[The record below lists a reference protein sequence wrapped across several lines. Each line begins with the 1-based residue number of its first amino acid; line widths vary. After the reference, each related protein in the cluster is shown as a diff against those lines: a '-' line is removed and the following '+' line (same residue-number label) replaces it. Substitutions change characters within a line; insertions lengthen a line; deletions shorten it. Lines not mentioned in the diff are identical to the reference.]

1 MKQKTKI
8 LAAFAVASALIF
20 ASCSNSDSAMPGK
33 TKNSAIAQPGEGL
46 KIAVY
51 TFDPGALDQSKK
63 TMDGVE
69 DSRIRSIEVIRHSH
83 CAKVQTPKQETS
95 NLMVALFTAAH
106 KTTMYLCTTPAQSPH
121 LVTLVNRVQW
131 S

>member
-46 KIAVY
+46 KVEVY
-51 TFDPGALDQSKK
+51 KIDPTVLDTSRGNEWGQGLEDQIGRNGSGLTLCEGAD
-63 TMDGVE
+63 T
-69 DSRIRSIEVIRHSH
+69 
-83 CAKVQTPKQETS
+83 
-95 NLMVALFTAAH
+95 
-106 KTTMYLCTTPAQSPH
+106 
-121 LVTLVNRVQW
+121 
-131 S
+131 